1 MGSYVAMN
9 RIVRVGCFCGERM
22 LFFFFDVLKEHLEKG
37 EKEWLRILLSA
48 LGS

>member
-22 LFFFFDVLKEHLEKG
+22 LFFFDVLKEHLEKG